1 MSHPPVSVVVAA
13 AILDGTPPRLLAA
26 QRAYPAALAGRW
38 ELPGGKVG
46 AGEDEIEALV
56 RECREELDVEVVV
69 LDRVGA
75 DTPTVGGTGTL
86 RVWWARLRDG
96 EPQPLEHAALR
107 WLGRDELDAVAWL
120 DADEPVVAAIRAGWP
135 PT

>member
-1 MSHPPVSVVVAA
+1 VTTVVAA
-13 AILDGTPPRLLAA
+13 AILDGEPLRLLAA
-26 QRAYPAALAGRW
+26 QRAYPAALAGQW

-46 AGEDEIEALV
+46 DGEEETAALV
-56 RECREELDVEVVV
+56 RECREELGVEVVL
-69 LDRVGA
+69 LDRVGT

-96 EPQPLEHAALR
+96 EPRPLEHAALR
-107 WLGRDELDAVAWL
+107 WLGRDELGDVAWL

-135 PT
+135 ST